1 MNGDNEAVLGIS
13 AFGHDTSACLVAKS
27 SGEVLYAVAE
37 ERLTNVKHDSRFP
50 AGGIKQCTDVASQRG
65 MKITDVALNFNDIEF
80 IQGALTNE
88 IRLLV
93 TDRAAANALI
103 DKLEDVYAINEYY
116 FEGTMAKRVIDA
128 MLDTLACGRS
138 AQETLK
144 RRIAFYFNWGVK
156 YRHIYHSVRDMF
168 PDIKVH
174 QLNHHLCHAAS
185 AFLNSGFDKATVLV
199 IDGQG
204 ESETVTIYRGDQ
216 GGLTKVGRTIWP
228 CSFRNLLSECDHAFG
243 VPAWRRIQSHGHGCV
258 RSAQVLRYVEAN
270 DERFRQ
276 RRAVFPRDALFC

>member
-128 MLDTLACGRS
+128 MLDHP
-138 AQETLK
+138 E
-144 RRIAFYFNWGVK
+144 F
-156 YRHIYHSVRDMF
+156 SVAMVQSF
-168 PDIKVH
+168 
-174 QLNHHLCHAAS
+174 AAS
-185 AFLNSGFDKATVLV
+185 LHQITGQVRWVESMNRLRAMGIRTFVEVGPGKVLAGLGKRINPDWTVLPAGTPAELEAV
-199 IDGQG
+199 AEMI
-204 ESETVTIYRGDQ
+204 SEPMAETR
-216 GGLTKVGRTIWP
+216 
-228 CSFRNLLSECDHAFG
+228 
-243 VPAWRRIQSHGHGCV
+243 
-258 RSAQVLRYVEAN
+258 
-270 DERFRQ
+270 
-276 RRAVFPRDALFC
+276 